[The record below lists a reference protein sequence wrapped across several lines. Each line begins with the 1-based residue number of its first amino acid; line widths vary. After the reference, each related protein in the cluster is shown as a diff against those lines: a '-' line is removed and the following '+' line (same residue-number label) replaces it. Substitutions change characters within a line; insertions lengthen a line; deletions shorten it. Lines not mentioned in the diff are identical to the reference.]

1 MICIYRY
8 ICNYLVGGFNHL
20 EKYESQWE
28 GLSHIL
34 WTIKK
39 WNHQPVI
46 CIYYCIYH
54 CIPEPGRNPTES
66 GVMFTNFANMLPPLH
81 PVAVKGSP
89 FHVHSSAVRP
99 SVYTQSPG
107 CSRQF
112 HLPQSWSKC
121 WGDHPWSFNRNVRPP
136 SDVSWFR
143 FAPVT
148 SSL

>member
-1 MICIYRY
+1 MGRIIPY
-8 ICNYLVGGFNHL
+8 IVENKTCLKPPTSYL
-20 EKYESQWE
+20 Y
-28 GLSHIL
+28 
-34 WTIKK
+34 
-39 WNHQPVI
+39 
-46 CIYYCIYH
+46 IYYCIYH
-54 CIPEPGRNPTES
+54 CIPEPATNPTES

-136 SDVSWFR
+136 SDVSWFIT
-143 FAPVT
+143 PITMVYGTYNELVT
-148 SSL
+148 GAFVNQLTSLGDLTL